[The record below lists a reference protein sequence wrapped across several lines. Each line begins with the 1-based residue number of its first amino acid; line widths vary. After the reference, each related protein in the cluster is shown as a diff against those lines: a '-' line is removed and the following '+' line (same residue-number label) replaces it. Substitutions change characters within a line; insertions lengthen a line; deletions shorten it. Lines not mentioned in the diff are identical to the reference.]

1 MKVLV
6 VEDEETLNKVITKR
20 LKKENYSVD
29 SAFDGQEALE
39 LFAVAQYDVLVVD
52 VMMPKLDG
60 FTLVKRLRAKGD
72 TTPVLFLT
80 ARDSL
85 DDKVTGLDAGGDDYL
100 VKPFEFPELLARLRA
115 LLRRNYKAT
124 SNTIGVADLTMD
136 TSTRRV
142 CRAVQDIELTAKE
155 YAILECLLRS
165 AGSVLSRGQIQEH
178 VWDFSYEGASN
189 MIDVYINNL
198 RRKIDKG
205 HDVKLIQTVRG
216 MGYTIRE
223 DDRKSGT
230 PQK

>member
-29 SAFDGQEALE
+29 SALDGQDALE
-39 LFAVAQYDVLVVD
+39 LLAVAQYDVLVVD
-52 VMMPKLDG
+52 VMMPKIDG

-72 TTPVLFLT
+72 ATPVLFLT

-115 LLRRNYKAT
+115 LLRRNHKEA
-124 SNTIGVADLTMD
+124 SNVIGIADLTMD

-142 CRAVQDIELTAKE
+142 CRAGQDIELTAKE

-189 MIDVYINNL
+189 MIDVYINSL

-223 DDRKSGT
+223 EEGPSGNH
-230 PQK
+230 QK

>member
-124 SNTIGVADLTMD
+124 SNIIGVADLTMD

-142 CRAVQDIELTAKE
+142 CRAGQDIELTAKE

>member
-142 CRAVQDIELTAKE
+142 CRAGQDIELTAKE

-165 AGSVLSRGQIQEH
+165 AGSVLSRSQIQEH

>member
-1 MKVLV
+1 MCIR
-6 VEDEETLNKVITKR
+6 DR
-20 LKKENYSVD
+20 
-29 SAFDGQEALE
+29 
-39 LFAVAQYDVLVVD
+39 
-52 VMMPKLDG
+52 
-60 FTLVKRLRAKGD
+60 GD

-142 CRAVQDIELTAKE
+142 CRAGQDIELTAKE

>member
-20 LKKENYSVD
+20 LKKKNYSVD

-142 CRAVQDIELTAKE
+142 CRAGQDIELTAKE

>member
-1 MKVLV
+1 
-6 VEDEETLNKVITKR
+6 ETLNKVITKR

-29 SAFDGQEALE
+29 SAFDGQDALE

-52 VMMPKLDG
+52 VMMPKIDG

-72 TTPVLFLT
+72 ATPVLFLT

-115 LLRRNYKAT
+115 LLRRNHKEA
-124 SNTIGVADLTMD
+124 SNAIGVADLTMD
-136 TSTRRV
+136 TTTRRV
-142 CRAVQDIELTAKE
+142 CRAGQDIELTAKE
-155 YAILECLLRS
+155 YAILECLLRN

-189 MIDVYINNL
+189 MIDVYINSL

-223 DDRKSGT
+223 DDGQSGT
-230 PQK
+230 HQK

>member
-142 CRAVQDIELTAKE
+142 CRAGQDIELTAKE

-165 AGSVLSRGQIQEH
+165 AGSVLFRGQIQEH